1 MAQDAVCFLLDK
13 LQIWLEAE
21 WKLPGKINM
30 EVDSLRGE
38 LESISALLKDA
49 DTERE
54 HNSQVTVWLQKLRDG
69 TYDIEDLLDIFTFH
83 MVQQSISHGLEF
95 VTKWRARHHIDELI
109 EGINMKLKSIKEAKE
124 RYHHSISPS
133 QASSSTTG
141 NDTYLAL
148 RIDPLFAE
156 DTEIVGIE
164 KPTQKLITWAQKGR
178 QSLKVVFVVG
188 MGGLG
193 KTTIVKQAYEM
204 VKNEGFECHAWI
216 TVGRS
221 INKVELL
228 QRMFTEFCNL
238 PPVEPTSQ
246 SSSHSN
252 VVHLTSKLKD
262 HLQNKRYVLV
272 LDDLWIKD
280 VWETIRK
287 ALPEGNHS
295 RIIITTRRGDIAFSC
310 RDNSTDVYNIPS
322 LPTEKAKQL
331 FYKKAF
337 PDGICPSRLED
348 WSQRILTKCEGLPI
362 AVIEI
367 GKILY
372 RENSVSAW
380 QKLLGSLGSEL
391 SRNGRLSNTM
401 RVLSL
406 SYSDLPY
413 HLKYCFLY
421 LTNFPENDY
430 PVRCRVLI
438 RLWIAEGF
446 IREQT
451 DKELEDMGEEYLKEL
466 TDRNLIQSELDFDGR
481 PKTCRVHNLMHK
493 IILSKSR
500 EENFCNVFSESQ
512 RKISDKPRRLS
523 IQSHGFNKL
532 DGSVHTLFMFGVP
545 YSSIPDLK
553 LLRVLHLE
561 GASLEIFPK
570 EIVGLLLLK
579 YLCLRN
585 NNIKIIPESLG
596 NLRYLETLDLK
607 QTRVVKLPKKVLK
620 LQKLRHLLVYHYDI
634 QHYTTFDCVKGFE
647 VSSEIQTPNLQKLS
661 FIKANRQH
669 NVIQGLRNLTQLR
682 KLGIIDLPSGDGSN
696 LCESINRMQNLHS
709 LNVTSLQKDEEVD
722 LEAIRNPPPFLQR
735 VYLKGKLKRLP
746 NWISRL
752 NDLVRIRL
760 KWSKLTDDKNPIDIL
775 QNLPRLLEL
784 HLLDAYTG
792 NQLSFQKSK
801 FQSLKILELEQLEPL
816 RKVRMEENTLPH
828 LQKLIIRQCNNLQ
841 QVPEGIRNL
850 TCLKEL
856 HLYDMPYRFVAQL
869 KNGGKLCHLVRHI
882 PSIQCYY
889 LKTNWVPE
897 DLNLMDT
904 RI

>member
-21 WKLPGKINM
+21 WKLPGKIST
-30 EVDSLRGE
+30 EVDILRGE
-38 LESISALLKDA
+38 FESISALLKDA

-54 HNSQVTVWLQKLRDG
+54 HNSQVTDWLQKLRDG

-83 MVQQSISHGLEF
+83 MVQQSISHGFEF

-124 RYHHSISPS
+124 RYHNSISPS
-133 QASSSTTG
+133 QASSLTTG
-141 NDTYLAL
+141 NDTCLPP

-156 DTEIVGIE
+156 DTDIVGIE
-164 KPTQKLITWAQKGR
+164 IPKKKLITWALKGR

-221 INKVELL
+221 INKMDLL
-228 QRMFTEFCNL
+228 TMMFNKFCNL
-238 PPVEPTSQ
+238 PVEPTSQ
-246 SSSHSN
+246 SSSSFN
-252 VVHLTSKLKD
+252 LVELMNKLRD

-272 LDDLWIKD
+272 LDDLWKKD
-280 VWETIRK
+280 VWESIRK

-310 RDNSTDVYNIPS
+310 RDNSTDVYNIQS

-331 FYKKAF
+331 FHKNAF
-337 PDGICPSRLED
+337 PDGICPSRLEG
-348 WSQRILTKCEGLPI
+348 WSQRILTKCEGLPLAI
-362 AVIEI
+362 IEI

-372 RENSVSAW
+372 RENSASAW

-391 SRNGRLSNTM
+391 SRNGSLSDTM
-401 RVLSL
+401 RILSL

-421 LTNFPENDY
+421 LTIFPENDY

-451 DKELEDMGEEYLKEL
+451 GKEVEDIGEEYLKEL

-512 RKISDKPRRLS
+512 RNIGDKPRRLS
-523 IQSHGFNKL
+523 MQSHGFNKL
-532 DGSVHTLFMFGVP
+532 DGNFKSVRTLFVFGVP
-545 YSSIPDLK
+545 YSSIRDLK

-596 NLRYLETLDLK
+596 NLRYLETLDLR
-607 QTRVVKLPKKVLK
+607 QTRVVKLPKKVLELK
-620 LQKLRHLLVYHYDI
+620 KLRHLLVY
-634 QHYTTFDCVKGFE
+634 YTTSDCVTGFE
-647 VSSEIQTPNLQKLS
+647 ISAEIQTPSLQKLS
-661 FIKANRQH
+661 FIKANSH
-669 NVIQGLRNLTQLR
+669 HKVIHWLRNLTQLR
-682 KLGIIDLPSGDGSN
+682 KLGIIDLPREDGSN
-696 LCESINRMQNLHS
+696 LCQSIEKLQNLLS
-709 LNVTSLQKDEEVD
+709 LNVTSLKKDEVVD
-722 LEAIRNPPPFLQR
+722 LQAITNPPPFLQR
-735 VYLKGKLKRLP
+735 LNLKGRLERLP
-746 NWISRL
+746 IWITRL
-752 NDLVRIRL
+752 HDLVRIRL
-760 KWSKLTDDKNPIDIL
+760 KWSKLTHYNNPIDIL
-775 QNLPRLLEL
+775 QDLPNLLEL
-784 HLLDAYTG
+784 QLLDACSG
-792 NQLSFQKSK
+792 NQLDFTARK
-801 FQSLKILELEQLEPL
+801 FQTLKILELEQLEPL
-816 RKVRMEENTLPH
+816 RKVRMEETTLPY

-850 TCLKEL
+850 TRLKEL
-856 HLYDMPYRFVAQL
+856 HLYDMPYRFVAQI
-869 KNGGKLCHLVRHI
+869 KNGGTLRHLVRHI
-882 PSIQCYY
+882 PNINCYY
-889 LKTNWVPE
+889 LETKWVAD
-897 DLNLMDT
+897 DLNLIDT
-904 RI
+904 